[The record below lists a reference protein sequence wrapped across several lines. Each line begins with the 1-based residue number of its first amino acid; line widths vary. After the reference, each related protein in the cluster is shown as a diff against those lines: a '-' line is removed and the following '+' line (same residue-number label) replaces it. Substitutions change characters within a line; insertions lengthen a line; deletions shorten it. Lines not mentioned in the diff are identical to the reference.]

1 MAKKKRRKLQDQQYR
16 QIISRSRPEAEEF
29 LQKLGLITPSLEEVP
44 YSRRMGAQAALVR
57 EGVDPSS
64 YFSAPDFSQMEEQE
78 RIVAY
83 YARPDVQREIHRFA
97 QGRYLTVLRNFS
109 PMFSALHEPDDV
121 LPLMFHYLKPKGNRW
136 PSMHGTISRYN
147 QAGKRICDFVF
158 EPDFKK
164 NWAVAFGAARPIV
177 ELFLR
182 LGLPF
187 FVKFSGNSSPH
198 IIVPGEALASVDD
211 KEIKQR
217 EFRQTVYQFVMS
229 RMHKPGLLDGPNWQ
243 PDHFIRLAYSIHEL
257 GGRVSVPI
265 EPKDFD
271 SFNPQK
277 ARIENVQIMENWW
290 HIPEDAA
297 ERGRE
302 FVQQVTR
309 NYPRLVSGVS
319 KPKYE
324 WKPPAIPRKLR
335 QIFDDHWYVKVLANG
350 QQVLASVGEALLPD
364 NEQADEGPPSGAMAE
379 ALNMLEHWKSAGL
392 KVDLRA
398 AADVFEVDAVALHR
412 HWKRQ
417 NGTDEERPAPG
428 LPGRQSRIT
437 PMIEYYSRTKVQEA
451 LYRYAAGRCFRAPGS
466 RSHFRLQQPSDIPP
480 LAAFFESS
488 NKKWRG
494 FECTRSIYSPMDN
507 QMVACDIGME
517 IDFSRSDHVS
527 AAELAEVLMAVLQK
541 YEVFCFAK
549 FDGNE
554 ILEIVIP
561 AEAMPRTVDGQ
572 LTALQMHQIASGLN
586 RGFRKMPEVSGND
599 CILVIQPYGYTRPAY
614 SLNPETGAAC
624 VILMQDDLG
633 DFSPENTNP
642 AQVSVNSSWLDIPD
656 DAPLQAQR
664 FLKYALSAKWQP
676 GRTLQ
681 RPVYSA

>member
-1 MAKKKRRKLQDQQYR
+1 MAKKKHRRLQDQQYR
-16 QIISRSRPEAEEF
+16 QIISRSRSEAEEF
-29 LQKLGLITPSLEEVP
+29 IRKLGLITPSLDEVP
-44 YSRRMGAQAALVR
+44 YSRKMSAQAALVR

-97 QGRYLTVLRNFS
+97 QGRHLTVLRNFS

-164 NWAVAFGAARPIV
+164 SWAVAFGAARPIV

-198 IIVPGEALASVDD
+198 IIVPGEALATRED
-211 KEIKQR
+211 KEIKR
-217 EFRQTVYQFVMS
+217 HEFRQSVYQFVMS
-229 RMHKPGLLDGPNWQ
+229 RMHKPGLLDGANWQ

-265 EPKDFD
+265 EPKEFD

-277 ARIENVQIMENWW
+277 ARIENVQIIENWW
-290 HIPEDAA
+290 HIPVDAA

-309 NYPRLVSGVS
+309 NYPRLVSGIS

-335 QIFDDHWYVKVLANG
+335 QVFDEHWYAKVLMNG
-350 QQVLASVGEALLPD
+350 QQLLASVEETLLPD
-364 NEQADEGPPSGAMAE
+364 SLQADEGPPSGAMAE

-392 KVDLRA
+392 EVDLRA
-398 AADVFEVDAVALHR
+398 AADVFEVDAVELRR
-412 HWKRQ
+412 HWQ
-417 NGTDEERPAPG
+417 HQSGIDEEHPVLR
-428 LPGRQSRIT
+428 LPGRYSRII
-437 PMIEYYSRTKVQEA
+437 PMIEYYSRTEVQEGF
-451 LYRYAAGRCFRAPGS
+451 YGYSAGRCFRAPGP
-466 RSHFRLQQPSDIPP
+466 RSHFRLQQSSDIPP
-480 LAAFFESS
+480 LAASFESS

-494 FECTRSIYSPMDN
+494 FECTRGIYNPIDN
-507 QMVACDIGME
+507 QIAVCDIGME
-517 IDFSRSDHVS
+517 IDFSRSDYVS
-527 AAELAEVLMAVLQK
+527 AVELAEVLMAVLQK

-561 AEAMPRTVDGQ
+561 SEALPRTVDGQ

-599 CILVIQPYGYTRPAY
+599 CILVIQPYGYTRPVY
-614 SLNPETGAAC
+614 SLNPETGLAC
-624 VILMQDDLG
+624 VVLMPEDLSS
-633 DFSPENTNP
+633 FSPENTNP
-642 AQVSVNSSWLDIPD
+642 AQVPVNSSWLDIPD

-664 FLKYALSAKWQP
+664 FLKYALSPKWEPTQ
-676 GRTLQ
+676 TIQ
-681 RPVYSA
+681 